1 MKTPREILLKRH
13 RSVEP
18 KLDRLWADSLAPAV
32 AAVCDRRK
40 TGQECEVGAHRAP
53 LQGNVLFAAGWKLW
67 RELIWPNRH
76 IWAGLGCAWLLI
88 IALNVASYEPKTQ
101 VVSKAAPPSREEM
114 RALIEQRQLLAQM
127 IGLVPEPAGRRKSHP
142 SGPRSERA
150 GQILAA

>member
-13 RSVEP
+13 QPVEP

-40 TGQECEVGAHRAP
+40 HGQECEVGAHRAP
-53 LQGNVLFAAGWKLW
+53 LQGNVLFTAGGKLW
-67 RELIWPNRH
+67 RELIWPSRR

-88 IALNVASYEPKTQ
+88 IALNVASYEPTPRIASKT
-101 VVSKAAPPSREEM
+101 APPSREEM

-127 IGLVPEPAGRRKSHP
+127 IGPVPEPAGRRK
-142 SGPRSERA
+142 
-150 GQILAA
+150 